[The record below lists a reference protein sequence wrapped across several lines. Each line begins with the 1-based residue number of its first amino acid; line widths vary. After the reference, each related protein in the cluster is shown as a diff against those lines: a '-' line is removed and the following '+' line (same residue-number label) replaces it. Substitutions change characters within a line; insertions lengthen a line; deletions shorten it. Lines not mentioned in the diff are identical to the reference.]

1 MIMPFKKDDRGNAVS
16 SLFWFVFYTN
26 VAPAAVHMA
35 AFIYKKSA
43 QRLRRPEEPKSRGSV
58 PLVMAHDL
66 PKSRFFPEPASS
78 ALPPDLRCPAPE
90 CFNRSIETGVLH
102 SKWG

>member
-35 AFIYKKSA
+35 AFFHKKLTLRPQQA
-43 QRLRRPEEPKSRGSV
+43 QRPESGGSV

-66 PKSRFFPEPASS
+66 PESRLFPEPASS
-78 ALPPDLRCPAPE
+78 ALPPDLRCPALE
-90 CFNRSIETGVLH
+90 CFNLNH
-102 SKWG
+102 